1 MTVIATYL
9 LLSINCISPLQYIG
23 LITKS
28 SEYAASVYILFTA
41 LYCPLFYIYIL
52 LRYDCLKEH
61 PMCLPSFSK
70 TTAIRDT
77 FSRKPL
83 SRMMMGALLVV
94 VAAGCSNNAAD
105 ATSNTGIVNSAEA
118 KVSTAQVAADNDSA
132 VVKALQANLKASGI
146 EENILSAVPTDMKD
160 IYWVTASGL
169 PSFFTDKS
177 GKHIIQGQ
185 IIAVGAEAP
194 VDISGALVAKTA
206 QEALKAVDKKD
217 MIIYPAKGETKSVVY
232 SFTDADCPYCTKLH
246 EEIDDINARGIE
258 VRYLAWPRSEGSI
271 PKMEA
276 IWCSEDRNAAMDQA
290 KMGAN
295 VQAPSCNS
303 PVKSQIELG
312 MALGVRGT
320 PAIFTESGQQI
331 GGYLPA
337 AQLAQ
342 TAIDAS

>member
-1 MTVIATYL
+1 M
-9 LLSINCISPLQYIG
+9 
-23 LITKS
+23 
-28 SEYAASVYILFTA
+28 F
-41 LYCPLFYIYIL
+41 
-52 LRYDCLKEH
+52 
-61 PMCLPSFSK
+61 LPSFSK
-70 TTAIRDT
+70 TTTIRDT

>member
-1 MTVIATYL
+1 MTAIATYL
-9 LLSINCISPLQYIG
+9 LLSINCISPLQYIA

-28 SEYAASVYILFTA
+28 SEYAASVYTFFTA

-52 LRYDCLKEH
+52 LRHDCLKEH
-61 PMCLPSFSK
+61 PMFLPSFSK

>member
-1 MTVIATYL
+1 M
-9 LLSINCISPLQYIG
+9 
-23 LITKS
+23 
-28 SEYAASVYILFTA
+28 F
-41 LYCPLFYIYIL
+41 
-52 LRYDCLKEH
+52 
-61 PMCLPSFSK
+61 LPSFSK

-118 KVSTAQVAADNDSA
+118 KVRTAQVAADSDSA
-132 VVKALQANLKASGI
+132 VVKSLQANLKASGI

>member
-1 MTVIATYL
+1 M
-9 LLSINCISPLQYIG
+9 
-23 LITKS
+23 
-28 SEYAASVYILFTA
+28 F
-41 LYCPLFYIYIL
+41 
-52 LRYDCLKEH
+52 
-61 PMCLPSFSK
+61 LPSFSK
-70 TTAIRDT
+70 TTATRDT

-118 KVSTAQVAADNDSA
+118 KVSTAQVAADSDSA
-132 VVKALQANLKASGI
+132 VVKSLQANLKASGI

>member
-1 MTVIATYL
+1 M
-9 LLSINCISPLQYIG
+9 
-23 LITKS
+23 
-28 SEYAASVYILFTA
+28 F
-41 LYCPLFYIYIL
+41 
-52 LRYDCLKEH
+52 
-61 PMCLPSFSK
+61 LPSFSK
-70 TTAIRDT
+70 TTAIRDA

-118 KVSTAQVAADNDSA
+118 KVSTAQVAADSDSA
-132 VVKALQANLKASGI
+132 VVKSLQANLKASGI

>member
-1 MTVIATYL
+1 M
-9 LLSINCISPLQYIG
+9 
-23 LITKS
+23 
-28 SEYAASVYILFTA
+28 F
-41 LYCPLFYIYIL
+41 
-52 LRYDCLKEH
+52 
-61 PMCLPSFSK
+61 LPSFSK

-118 KVSTAQVAADNDSA
+118 KVSTAQVAADSDSA
-132 VVKALQANLKASGI
+132 VVKSLQANLKASGI

-194 VDISGALVAKTA
+194 VDISGALIAKTA
-206 QEALKAVDKKD
+206 QDALKAVDKKD

>member
-1 MTVIATYL
+1 M
-9 LLSINCISPLQYIG
+9 
-23 LITKS
+23 
-28 SEYAASVYILFTA
+28 F
-41 LYCPLFYIYIL
+41 
-52 LRYDCLKEH
+52 
-61 PMCLPSFSK
+61 LPSFSK
-70 TTAIRDT
+70 TTATRDA
-77 FSRKPL
+77 FSRNPL

-118 KVSTAQVAADNDSA
+118 KVSTAQVAADSDSA
-132 VVKALQANLKASGI
+132 VVKSLQANLKASGI

>member
-1 MTVIATYL
+1 M
-9 LLSINCISPLQYIG
+9 
-23 LITKS
+23 
-28 SEYAASVYILFTA
+28 F
-41 LYCPLFYIYIL
+41 
-52 LRYDCLKEH
+52 
-61 PMCLPSFSK
+61 LPSFSK
-70 TTAIRDT
+70 TTATRDA

-118 KVSTAQVAADNDSA
+118 KVSTAQVAADSDSA
-132 VVKALQANLKASGI
+132 VVKSLQANLKASGI

-206 QEALKAVDKKD
+206 QDALKAVDKKD

>member
-1 MTVIATYL
+1 M
-9 LLSINCISPLQYIG
+9 
-23 LITKS
+23 
-28 SEYAASVYILFTA
+28 F
-41 LYCPLFYIYIL
+41 
-52 LRYDCLKEH
+52 
-61 PMCLPSFSK
+61 LPSFSK
-70 TTAIRDT
+70 TTATRDT

-118 KVSTAQVAADNDSA
+118 KVSTAQVAADSDSA

-276 IWCSEDRNAAMDQA
+276 IWCSEDRIAAMNQA

>member
-1 MTVIATYL
+1 M
-9 LLSINCISPLQYIG
+9 
-23 LITKS
+23 
-28 SEYAASVYILFTA
+28 F
-41 LYCPLFYIYIL
+41 
-52 LRYDCLKEH
+52 
-61 PMCLPSFSK
+61 LPSFSK
-70 TTAIRDT
+70 ATPARAM

-83 SRMMMGALLVV
+83 SRMMLGALLVAI
-94 VAAGCSNNAAD
+94 AAGCSNNAAD

-118 KVSTAQVAADNDSA
+118 KDSTAQVADNDAA

-146 EENILSAVPTDMKD
+146 EEEIISAVPTDMDD

-185 IIAVGAEAP
+185 IIAVGQEAP
-194 VDISGALVAKTA
+194 VDISGALVAKAA
-206 QEALKAVDKKD
+206 QDALKTVDKKD
-217 MIIYPAKGETKSVVY
+217 MVIYPAKGATKSVVY
-232 SFTDADCPYCTKLH
+232 AFTDADCPYCTKLH
-246 EEIDDINARGIE
+246 EEMGDINARGIE

-303 PVKSQIELG
+303 PVKEQIELG
-312 MALGVRGT
+312 MSLGVRGT

>member
-1 MTVIATYL
+1 M
-9 LLSINCISPLQYIG
+9 
-23 LITKS
+23 
-28 SEYAASVYILFTA
+28 F
-41 LYCPLFYIYIL
+41 
-52 LRYDCLKEH
+52 
-61 PMCLPSFSK
+61 LPSFSK
-70 TTAIRDT
+70 TTATRDT

-194 VDISGALVAKTA
+194 VDISGSLVAKTA

>member
-1 MTVIATYL
+1 M
-9 LLSINCISPLQYIG
+9 
-23 LITKS
+23 
-28 SEYAASVYILFTA
+28 F
-41 LYCPLFYIYIL
+41 
-52 LRYDCLKEH
+52 
-61 PMCLPSFSK
+61 LPSFSK
-70 TTAIRDT
+70 TTATRDA

-94 VAAGCSNNAAD
+94 IAAGCSNNAAD

-217 MIIYPAKGETKSVVY
+217 MIIYPAKGETKSVV
-232 SFTDADCPYCTKLH
+232 
-246 EEIDDINARGIE
+246 
-258 VRYLAWPRSEGSI
+258 
-271 PKMEA
+271 
-276 IWCSEDRNAAMDQA
+276 
-290 KMGAN
+290 
-295 VQAPSCNS
+295 
-303 PVKSQIELG
+303 
-312 MALGVRGT
+312 
-320 PAIFTESGQQI
+320 
-331 GGYLPA
+331 
-337 AQLAQ
+337 
-342 TAIDAS
+342 